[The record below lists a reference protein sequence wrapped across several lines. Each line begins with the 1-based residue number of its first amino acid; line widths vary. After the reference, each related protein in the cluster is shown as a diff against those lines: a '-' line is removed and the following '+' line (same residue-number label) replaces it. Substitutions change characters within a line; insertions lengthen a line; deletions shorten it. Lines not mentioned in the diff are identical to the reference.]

1 MHEASPRGPYARNR
15 CTPGHL
21 ESGFTLLELIVVLGI
36 LALAASLVF
45 PRVQGTHNAASLD
58 TTARRLTSALQLAHA
73 ESRRTNTDQTLMIDI
88 DHATFW
94 SSASPTP
101 QVIPKPIALAI
112 HNDSFEWSGTNR
124 RVRFTPSGG
133 ATGGVIALA
142 SSDGRASITVDWLT
156 GAATLA
162 TSR

>member
-1 MHEASPRGPYARNR
+1 MHEAAESPGQYE
-15 CTPGHL
+15 PGHI

-36 LALAASLVF
+36 LALAASLAF
-45 PRVQGTHNAASLD
+45 PRVQGTHTASTLD

-73 ESRRTNTDQTLMIDI
+73 ESRRTNTDQTLIIDV

-94 SSASPTP
+94 SSTSPTP
-101 QVIPKPIALAI
+101 EAIPKPIALAI
-112 HNDSFEWSGTNR
+112 QDDSFEWSGTNR
-124 RVRFTPSGG
+124 RIRFSPSGS

-142 SSDGRASITVDWLT
+142 SGNARARITVDWLT

-162 TSR
+162 TSH